1 MNKHFFK
8 QLVFSSVIAVSF
20 CTAFTP
26 AQATKV
32 PVKYELVSTEDA
44 VKGAIPITLYFG
56 KVISIDFTEVRE
68 TITFIAP
75 SDKSQF
81 VYNTDLPVE
90 SGEAQT
96 AYLLPSKKLDF
107 QGTYQTSHPN
117 LIVKTIN
124 SSGQSKQYNLIVS
137 FSSGIMASAGI
148 KFVPST
154 QLGTTPNA
162 FGVASRAHSAQSP
175 VDSQKIMVSARQ
187 QINADAVEH
196 GLKIAIA
203 KQFINSNDP
212 VVNNVRNFVFL
223 LRNGHSVND
232 ALVATQINPSVI
244 ESLGEI
250 YLEAELP
257 SRF

>member
-1 MNKHFFK
+1 MNKHFFQ

-26 AQATKV
+26 VQATKV

-124 SSGQSKQYNLIVS
+124 SSGESKQYNLIVS
-137 FSSGIMASAGI
+137 FSSDIMASAGI
-148 KFVPST
+148 KFVSST
-154 QLGTTPNA
+154 L
-162 FGVASRAHSAQSP
+162 QSP
-175 VDSQKIMVSARQ
+175 VDSQKIKVSARQ
-187 QINADAVEH
+187 QINADAVEN
-196 GLKIAIA
+196 GLRIAIA

-232 ALVATQINPSVI
+232 AIAATQINPSVI

-257 SRF
+257 FQ

>member
-124 SSGQSKQYNLIVS
+124 SSGESKQYNLIVS
-137 FSSGIMASAGI
+137 FSSDIMASAGI

-154 QLGTTPNA
+154 Q
-162 FGVASRAHSAQSP
+162 QSP

>member
-8 QLVFSSVIAVSF
+8 QLVFSSVIAVSLS
-20 CTAFTP
+20 TAFTP
-26 AQATKV
+26 VQATQV
-32 PVKYELVSTEDA
+32 PVKYKLVSTEDA

-124 SSGQSKQYNLIVS
+124 SSGESKQYNLIVS
-137 FSSGIMASAGI
+137 FSSDIMASAGI

-154 QLGTTPNA
+154 Q
-162 FGVASRAHSAQSP
+162 QSP
-175 VDSQKIMVSARQ
+175 VNSQKIKVSAGQ
-187 QINADAVEH
+187 QINADAVEN
-196 GLKIAIA
+196 GLRIAIA

-232 ALVATQINPSVI
+232 AILATQINPSVI

-257 SRF
+257 YK

>member
-1 MNKHFFK
+1 MNKHFFQ

-44 VKGAIPITLYFG
+44 IKGAIPITLYFG

-107 QGTYQTSHPN
+107 QSTYQTSHPN

-124 SSGQSKQYNLIVS
+124 SSGESKQYNLIVS

-148 KFVPST
+148 KFVPSN
-154 QLGTTPNA
+154 Q
-162 FGVASRAHSAQSP
+162 QSP
-175 VDSQKIMVSARQ
+175 VDSQKIMVSAEQ

-196 GLKIAIA
+196 GLRIAIA

>member
-1 MNKHFFK
+1 MNKHYFFK

-56 KVISIDFTEVRE
+56 KVVSIDFTEVRE

-148 KFVPST
+148 KFVPSN
-154 QLGTTPNA
+154 Q
-162 FGVASRAHSAQSP
+162 QSP

-196 GLKIAIA
+196 GLKMAIA

>member
-1 MNKHFFK
+1 MNKHFFQ
-8 QLVFSSVIAVSF
+8 QLVFSSVFAVSL
-20 CTAFTP
+20 CTTFTP
-26 AQATKV
+26 VQATKV
-32 PVKYELVSTEDA
+32 PVKYEFVSTEDA

-124 SSGQSKQYNLIVS
+124 SSGESKQYNLIVS
-137 FSSGIMASAGI
+137 FSSDIMASAGI

-154 QLGTTPNA
+154 Q
-162 FGVASRAHSAQSP
+162 QSP
-175 VDSQKIMVSARQ
+175 VNSQKIKVSAGQ
-187 QINADAVEH
+187 QINADVFEH
-196 GLKIAIA
+196 GLRIAIA

-232 ALVATQINPSVI
+232 AVLATQINPSVI

-257 SRF
+257 FQ

>member
-1 MNKHFFK
+1 MNKHFFQ

-26 AQATKV
+26 AQATQV

-68 TITFIAP
+68 TISFIAS

-124 SSGQSKQYNLIVS
+124 SSGESKQYNLIVS
-137 FSSGIMASAGI
+137 FSSDIMASAGI

-154 QLGTTPNA
+154 Q
-162 FGVASRAHSAQSP
+162 QSP
-175 VDSQKIMVSARQ
+175 VDSQKIKVSAGQ
-187 QINADAVEH
+187 QINADVVEH
-196 GLKIAIA
+196 GLRIAIA

-232 ALVATQINPSVI
+232 AIVATQINPSVI
-244 ESLGEI
+244 ESLGEM

-257 SRF
+257 FQ

>member
-1 MNKHFFK
+1 MNKHFFQ

-26 AQATKV
+26 AQATQV

-68 TITFIAP
+68 TISFIAS

-124 SSGQSKQYNLIVS
+124 SSGESKQYNLIVS

-148 KFVPST
+148 KFVPSN
-154 QLGTTPNA
+154 Q
-162 FGVASRAHSAQSP
+162 QSP
-175 VDSQKIMVSARQ
+175 VDSQKIKVSAGQ
-187 QINADAVEH
+187 QINADVVEH
-196 GLKIAIA
+196 GLRIAIA

-232 ALVATQINPSVI
+232 AIVATQINPSVI
-244 ESLGEI
+244 ESLGEM

-257 SRF
+257 FQ

>member
-1 MNKHFFK
+1 MNKHFLK
-8 QLVFSSVIAVSF
+8 QLVFSSVIAVSLS
-20 CTAFTP
+20 TAFTP
-26 AQATKV
+26 VQATKV
-32 PVKYELVSTEDA
+32 PVKYELVSTKDA

-68 TITFIAP
+68 TITFIAS

-96 AYLLPSKKLDF
+96 AYLLPSKKVDF

-124 SSGQSKQYNLIVS
+124 SSGESKQYNLIVS
-137 FSSGIMASAGI
+137 FSSDIMASAGI
-148 KFVPST
+148 KFVPSN
-154 QLGTTPNA
+154 Q
-162 FGVASRAHSAQSP
+162 QSP

-196 GLKIAIA
+196 GLRIAIA
-203 KQFINSNDP
+203 KRFINSNDP

-232 ALVATQINPSVI
+232 AILATQINPSVI

-257 SRF
+257 FQ

>member
-56 KVISIDFTEVRE
+56 KVVSIDFTEVRE

-137 FSSGIMASAGI
+137 FSSGMMASAGI
-148 KFVPST
+148 KFVPSN
-154 QLGTTPNA
+154 Q
-162 FGVASRAHSAQSP
+162 QSP

-196 GLKIAIA
+196 GLRIAIA